1 MLSKALEDA
10 HKKAKQRAKEQQS
23 FEAAGEYSVQVKLNG
38 IQQFVPIETVRVN
51 GKPLADY
58 LKTATETAAKVQEL
72 EKTVDGLTQ
81 SSHEQANLLKAVV
94 ATLKGEKL

>member
-10 HKKAKQRAKEQQS
+10 QKKAKQRAKEQQS
-23 FEAAGEYSVQVKLNG
+23 FETADEYSVQVKLNG

-51 GKPLADY
+51 GKPLAEY
-58 LKTATETAAKVQEL
+58 LNTVTESAAKIQEL

>member
-23 FEAAGEYSVQVKLNG
+23 FETAGEYSVQVKLNG

>member
-23 FEAAGEYSVQVKLNG
+23 FETAGEYSVQVKLNG

-51 GKPLADY
+51 GKPLAEY
-58 LKTATETAAKVQEL
+58 LNIVTESAAKIQGL
-72 EKTVDGLTQ
+72 EKIVAGLRESSAGQ
-81 SSHEQANLLKAVV
+81 SKLLEAVV